1 MSKEQLSALFPMGAS
16 DPATWVDPA
25 TLAPAFDWLASQ
37 PGCKYTGLRFDGGPL
52 AQTLREE
59 GYDFEFAPEK
69 VTTYPDE
76 MHSRL

>member
-52 AQTLREE
+52 AQTLRDE
-59 GYDFEFAPEK
+59 GHSFEFAPEK